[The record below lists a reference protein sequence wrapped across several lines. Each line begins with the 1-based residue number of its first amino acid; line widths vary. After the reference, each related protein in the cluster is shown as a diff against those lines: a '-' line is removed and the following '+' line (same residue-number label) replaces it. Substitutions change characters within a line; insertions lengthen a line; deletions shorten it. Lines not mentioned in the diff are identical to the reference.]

1 MVTVRLSLGSGDAS
15 KLALADWIVNHARVP
30 EVAIGEISMGDA
42 ESTVEVHVKK
52 ASYVIDVLKS
62 RDFQGRSLQPAIVN

>member
-1 MVTVRLSLGSGDAS
+1 MVTVRVSLGSGDAS
-15 KLALADWIVNHARVP
+15 KLALADWIVNQARVP

-62 RDFQGRSLQPAIVN
+62 RDFEGRSLRPAIVN